1 MRTGVAF
8 AGLAA
13 ALCLGLSGCG
23 FTPLYADPQ
32 LGPALAAVEVA
43 APEGRAG
50 ALLREQLDDAFG
62 HRANL
67 PPAYRLDVALSE
79 LRYPRGVR
87 VDNVATRYEYVLAA
101 AYTLTAAAGGEP
113 LKTGKVR
120 VELSYDS
127 ADQPYA
133 SVIAQ
138 QDAQA
143 RAAQEAARRIQI
155 EVSGFLAGQG
165 PSGG

>member
-1 MRTGVAF
+1 MSP
-8 AGLAA
+8 LAA
-13 ALCLGLSGCG
+13 ALRGVGLASVLLLAGCG
-23 FTPLYADPQ
+23 FTPLYATPD
-32 LGPALAAVEVA
+32 LGSGLAAVEVTT
-43 APEGRAG
+43 PEGRAG
-50 ALLREQLDDAFG
+50 ALLREQLDDALG
-62 HRANL
+62 RRAGL
-67 PPAYRLDVALSE
+67 TPAYRLDVALSE

-87 VDNVATRYEYVLAA
+87 VDNVATRYEYVLTA
-101 AYTLTAAAGGEP
+101 AYTLSPTTAGEP

-143 RAAQEAARRIQI
+143 RAAQEAARRIHL
-155 EVSGFLAGQG
+155 ELAAFLAGQG
-165 PSGG
+165 S